1 MSRMWIAV
9 LALLSVSSAALAQ
22 SAIYSAPITRRAI
35 ARADARTMSLH
46 PPDGYVGNANNCGM
60 ELSRP
65 VWGPNETPL
74 GYACFRDFELT
85 RASRGGSRFAA
96 LSPEGTPMRRLV
108 AALFPLLL
116 ALAPADV
123 FSQERIVVFAP
134 ASLKTEFDGVA
145 ADYHAHGGPEVGVS
159 YGGSRSLARQIVNG
173 ARADIFV
180 SSDEA
185 SMDVAENSGA
195 IREGSRADL
204 LRNRLVVVAPK
215 TAPIEA
221 LPLEAATFKKAIGD
235 GRLVIGE
242 APRGEYAKD
251 SPAYLGLW
259 DAVASHL
266 AITSDVHAALGLLA
280 RGDAT
285 LAVVYATDAAAD
297 PSVKVV
303 ATFPDNSHPPILYT
317 FALTTTSHPTADA
330 FFAYLASHP
339 GLGFFTREGFAPV
352 R

>member
-1 MSRMWIAV
+1 MERMLAIVTDHPAAAV
-9 LALLSVSSAALAQ
+9 AGFVVMICF
-22 SAIYSAPITRRAI
+22 AIWRLFRARRAMLVVSELGNYRPLYCC
-35 ARADARTMSLH
+35 RATFDRLEQRFGAI
-46 PPDGYVGNANNCGM
+46 
-60 ELSRP
+60 
-65 VWGPNETPL
+65 
-74 GYACFRDFELT
+74 
-85 RASRGGSRFAA
+85 GGAH
-96 LSPEGTPMRRLV
+96 MRRLA

-116 ALAPADV
+116 ALGSADV
-123 FSQERIVVFAP
+123 FAQERIVVFAP
-134 ASLKTEFDGVA
+134 ASLKTELDGAA
-145 ADYHAHGGPEVGVS
+145 ADYHAHGGPEVAIS

-180 SSDEA
+180 SGDEA

-221 LPLEAATFKKAIGD
+221 LQLEAAAFKKAIGD
-235 GRLVIGE
+235 GRLAIGE

-251 SPAYLGLW
+251 SLAYLGLW
-259 DAVASHL
+259 NAVAPHL

-285 LAVVYATDAAAD
+285 LAVVYATDAAAN

-303 ATFPDNSHPPILYT
+303 ASFPDNSHPPILYP
-317 FALTTTSHPTADA
+317 FALTTTSHPTADT
-330 FFAYLASHP
+330 FFAYLASHG
-339 GLGFFTREGFAPV
+339 GLAIFSHEGFVPV